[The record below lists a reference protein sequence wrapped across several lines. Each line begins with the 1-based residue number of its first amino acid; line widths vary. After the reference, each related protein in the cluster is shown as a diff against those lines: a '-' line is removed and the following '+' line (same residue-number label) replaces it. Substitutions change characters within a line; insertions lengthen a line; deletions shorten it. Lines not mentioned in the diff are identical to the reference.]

1 MVCFAACV
9 IVSFEKRGKRTNEK
23 DRILVFFGLVII
35 IIGKNGVSAFFVV
48 LFVSSNSQVFKLLS
62 HPPALTYIL
71 FSIGRTDRYTA
82 VSNSIGSR
90 ENSTTAGKTFESSI
104 SPSAA
109 KREKERKSY

>member
-1 MVCFAACV
+1 
-9 IVSFEKRGKRTNEK
+9 
-23 DRILVFFGLVII
+23 
-35 IIGKNGVSAFFVV
+35 
-48 LFVSSNSQVFKLLS
+48 LS

-71 FSIGRTDRYTA
+71 FSITQTDRYAA

-109 KREKERKSY
+109 KERKKEI

>member
-1 MVCFAACV
+1 VHSFALFVGLAWL
-9 IVSFEKRGKRTNEK
+9 
-23 DRILVFFGLVII
+23 LVQ
-35 IIGKNGVSAFFVV
+35 NGVSAFFVV
-48 LFVSSNSQVFKLLS
+48 VLFCEFVSSSLHHKKKTKLLS

-71 FSIGRTDRYTA
+71 FSITQTDRYAA

-109 KREKERKSY
+109 KERKKEN

>member
-23 DRILVFFGLVII
+23 DRIWVFFGLV

-82 VSNSIGSR
+82 VSNSISSR

-109 KREKERKSY
+109 KERKKEN